1 MQIKEAYKI
10 FTITFVHSI
19 VYILIF
25 VIYEDIYNIYIHDIY
40 KCIMLLQ
47 QYCKKNGI
55 LAYILNIVK
64 YS

>member
-47 QYCKKNGI
+47 QYCKKKWHLSI
-55 LAYILNIVK
+55 YLE
-64 YS
+64 YSQI